1 MKSLALGRYIPYS
14 TLIHNLDPRL
24 KLSGMVMLMVLIFL
38 KFSNVETNLLMYGIL
53 FIGIVSLLKIAH
65 IQFRQLFRQLK
76 ALWMMMVFLFVV
88 NILFPFPVNPDWYLR
103 VGGITIY
110 FDSVIQTFY
119 IIIRLVL
126 MISLT
131 SILTT
136 STKPLD
142 LTYAIEWFL
151 TPLKIIR
158 FPAHEVAMT
167 IAIALRFIPTLLE
180 EAMRIMNAQASR
192 GVDFVHG
199 KMSEKIRAII
209 SLIVPLFISSFQ
221 RSEELANAMEAR
233 GYNPS
238 APRTRYRTL
247 VWKHIDSYAL
257 FTLILVT
264 SVFIYLQWIGLNI
277 VEIYASL

>member
-1 MKSLALGRYIPYS
+1 MKSLALGRYVPYS
-14 TLIHNLDPRL
+14 TFIHKLDPRL
-24 KLSGMVMLMVLIFL
+24 KLIGMVMLMILIFL
-38 KFSNVETNLLMYGIL
+38 KFSNIQTNLLMYGVLFLGIL
-53 FIGIVSLLKIAH
+53 LLLNMAH

-76 ALWMMMVFLFVV
+76 ALWVMMTFLLVV
-88 NILFPFPVNPDWYLR
+88 NILFPFPVNPQWFFR
-103 VGGITIY
+103 IGGLTIY
-110 FDSVIQTFY
+110 VDSLIQTFY
-119 IIIRLVL
+119 IIVRLVL
-126 MISLT
+126 MIALT

-151 TPLKIIR
+151 GPLKVIK

-167 IAIALRFIPTLLE
+167 IAIALRFIPTLLD

-199 KMSEKIRAII
+199 KMSEKVRAII

-238 APRTRYRTL
+238 APRTRYRIL
-247 VWKHIDSYAL
+247 VWNKKDGYAL
-257 FTLILVT
+257 VILLLLT
-264 SVFIYLQWIGLNI
+264 TMFIYLQGTGFNI
-277 VEIYASL
+277 VEIYESL